1 MIWYELNRMNDVLQ
15 IKNFINNAINSYAQY
30 YYMIKSTNETL
41 EPYKIVVGGRR
52 FGICGPKKKKTYYP
66 ELQSIPPNP
75 RLSINEDN

>member
-15 IKNFINNAINSYAQY
+15 IQNFINNAINSYTEY

-41 EPYKIVVGGRR
+41 KPHDVVPGCS
-52 FGICGPKKKKTYYP
+52 GIHFCGPRKKVTLYP

-75 RLSINEDN
+75 RSLK

>member
-1 MIWYELNRMNDVLQ
+1 MIWYELNIMNDVLQ
-15 IKNFINNAINSYAQY
+15 IQNFISIAINSYTQY

-41 EPYKIVVGGRR
+41 KPYNIEAIGK
-52 FGICGPKKKKTYYP
+52 CGPRKKKTHYP